1 MARRLPS
8 LGLGVRRAILEGP
21 TRPLR
26 GPRCLTSRRA
36 RFGSS
41 LQIGLVFAS
50 ETGRTSVVDHLVDVD
65 GDGRAMLVV
74 VVPDGANEERPAA
87 Q

>member
-26 GPRCLTSRRA
+26 GPRCLTSWRA

-41 LQIGLVFAS
+41 PQIGLVFAS
-50 ETGRTSVVDHLVDVD
+50 ETDRTSVVDHLVDVG
-65 GDGRAMLVV
+65 GDGRAMLVA
-74 VVPDGANEERPAA
+74 VVPGGANEERLAA